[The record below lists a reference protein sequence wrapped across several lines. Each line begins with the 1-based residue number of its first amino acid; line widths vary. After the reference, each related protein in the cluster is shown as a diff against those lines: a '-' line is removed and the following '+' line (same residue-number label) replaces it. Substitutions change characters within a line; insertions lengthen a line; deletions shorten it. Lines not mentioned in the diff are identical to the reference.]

1 MFGKRF
7 LRVKTTFRQSAQW
20 ELKQRLNSLALVL
33 LDYSDYSEPPL
44 LTQPK
49 VFKFQWLLHLA
60 MLSYR
65 DAEEDGMGSWA

>member
-1 MFGKRF
+1 MG
-7 LRVKTTFRQSAQW
+7 VKTEI
-20 ELKQRLNSLALVL
+20 ELSGFGVAPITAITA
-33 LDYSDYSEPPL
+33 YSEPPL